1 MAATD
6 YSELKATKSESQLLR
21 HFRRRPLLGND
32 ERAQLCEVR
41 GRRDDI
47 RRILPHRPPLLF
59 VDSVDAVSADRETIV
74 GTRVF
79 RDDDPVFT
87 GHFPGNPVYPGT
99 FQVEA
104 IGQLGLCLWYFRLNP
119 ERLEIATD
127 SEPVSAFATRI
138 GGAMFSAPVRP
149 GTTAQLVARRLEGDE
164 MRGSMIGQLIID
176 DTVCTTA
183 IGEVVFP

>member
-21 HFRRRPLLGND
+21 HFRRRPLIGPK
-32 ERAQLCEVR
+32 EQAQLREVR
-41 GRRDDI
+41 GQQDDI

-59 VDSVDAVSADRETIV
+59 VDSVDAVSVDRETIL

-99 FQVEA
+99 FQVES

-119 ERLEIATD
+119 ERLDIAAD
-127 SEPVSAFATRI
+127 SEPVSALAIRI
-138 GGAMFSAPVRP
+138 GGALFSAPVRP
-149 GTTAQLVARRLEGDE
+149 GNTAQLVARRLEGDE
-164 MRGSMIGQLIID
+164 MRGSVIGQLLID
-176 DTVCTTA
+176 GTVCTTA